1 MSFYFPIK
9 INNRRLHVLHLR
21 EEGTDRSDACLWS
34 FIINVDKSKFML
46 NFDRA
51 AQPKLIA
58 RDGKHKDL
66 AGKWTFV
73 VLSVVKG
80 QDDIDVYRVRLTND
94 AKVKG
99 EHKKELGLIV
109 KGKLADDANPL
120 FLAVDTTIVPM
131 SRPIILQ
138 IEYEDNGVLYTDSIK
153 MYFSEGNHDRIGAA
167 MDFGSEAS
175 QVRLEEAVQNLR
187 LVGIFEDILKIRTS
201 SKNEYWQ
208 GETSDQLFKSVF
220 WIRREPAIAARY
232 GAYPVKADDK
242 PFVSP
247 LLSASTSSAKYDE
260 LDLLPNLK
268 LVELSNKTLTSEDI
282 ILPEGSNIKY
292 RSLNLSDRTMRDSVL
307 RLILSNFLH
316 AILTEINKHQNERCL
331 RLVVMAPNVYYQ
343 NKVFDMMKGLYQ
355 DFEIIK
361 KSGAYPK
368 CKGIEVQVVSES
380 DASFIGARSLSNTDV
395 PHASNG
401 YFLNIDS
408 GKGTTDFSI
417 LQQQADLSKF
427 SSLYRDGLPAA
438 GNVITHAYYEALY
451 DFMKVHGIDIFPFVK
466 KAEKSALI
474 KLMNCLENL
483 KKQDAEEYVG
493 KCFTQLTANE
503 ISEINDINKLLTYL
517 LQEKN
522 KGRAIPNVKVYVEKK
537 LAELVDCLKESINH
551 YMKMNP
557 CVFTRVIL
565 SGRALLFQPYMKMLR
580 KMLLDQGWIKSED
593 HVICVGNDDAKMCC
607 LDGALQM
614 EASCD
619 VNFNSGLIGSPLL
632 LKTEDANEGV
642 IAKLWAKVLNF
653 FSKRRYSGLNIDFF
667 YDGSAGL
674 SARNVTLRLGGR
686 VHELPS
692 GELEEKKVYFLGD
705 TFASQV
711 GEHPLKDIDSN
722 ELHYKKTVYDTL
734 VSQSL
739 FPYYNE
745 SKDSKSVNQPHGE
758 YFDDEAAVSMKTAF
772 ATQPKPVATS
782 VGSTVETAKTTEIGN
797 SRGTDVDA

>member
-1 MSFYFPIK
+1 
-9 INNRRLHVLHLR
+9 
-21 EEGTDRSDACLWS
+21 
-34 FIINVDKSKFML
+34 
-46 NFDRA
+46 
-51 AQPKLIA
+51 
-58 RDGKHKDL
+58 
-66 AGKWTFV
+66 
-73 VLSVVKG
+73 
-80 QDDIDVYRVRLTND
+80 
-94 AKVKG
+94 
-99 EHKKELGLIV
+99 
-109 KGKLADDANPL
+109 
-120 FLAVDTTIVPM
+120 
-131 SRPIILQ
+131 
-138 IEYEDNGVLYTDSIK
+138 
-153 MYFSEGNHDRIGAA
+153 
-167 MDFGSEAS
+167 
-175 QVRLEEAVQNLR
+175 
-187 LVGIFEDILKIRTS
+187 
-201 SKNEYWQ
+201 
-208 GETSDQLFKSVF
+208 
-220 WIRREPAIAARY
+220 
-232 GAYPVKADDK
+232 
-242 PFVSP
+242 
-247 LLSASTSSAKYDE
+247 
-260 LDLLPNLK
+260 
-268 LVELSNKTLTSEDI
+268 
-282 ILPEGSNIKY
+282 
-292 RSLNLSDRTMRDSVL
+292 
-307 RLILSNFLH
+307 
-316 AILTEINKHQNERCL
+316 
-331 RLVVMAPNVYYQ
+331 
-343 NKVFDMMKGLYQ
+343 
-355 DFEIIK
+355 
-361 KSGAYPK
+361 
-368 CKGIEVQVVSES
+368 
-380 DASFIGARSLSNTDV
+380 
-395 PHASNG
+395 
-401 YFLNIDS
+401 
-408 GKGTTDFSI
+408 
-417 LQQQADLSKF
+417 
-427 SSLYRDGLPAA
+427 
-438 GNVITHAYYEALY
+438 
-451 DFMKVHGIDIFPFVK
+451 MKVHGIDIFPFVK

-493 KCFTQLTANE
+493 KCFTKLTANE

-758 YFDDEAAVSMKTAF
+758 YFDDKAAVSMKTTF
-772 ATQPKPVATS
+772 ATQPKPVTTS

>member
-9 INNRRLHVLHLR
+9 INNRRLHVLHLH
-21 EEGTDRSDACLWS
+21 EEGTDRSDSCLWS
-34 FIINVDKSKFML
+34 FIINVDKSKLLL
-46 NFDRA
+46 NFDKA

-58 RDGKHKDL
+58 RDGKHKEL
-66 AGKWTFV
+66 TGKWTFV
-73 VLSVVKG
+73 VLSAAKG
-80 QDDIDVYRVRLTND
+80 QGDTDVYRVRLTND
-94 AKVKG
+94 EKVKK
-99 EHKKELGLIV
+99 EHKKELGLCV
-109 KGKLADDANPL
+109 TGKLADDVNPL
-120 FLAVDTTIVPM
+120 LLAVDTTIVPM
-131 SRPIILQ
+131 TRPITLQ
-138 IEYEDNGVLYTDSIK
+138 IEFEDNGVLYTDSVK
-153 MYFSEGNHDRIGAA
+153 MYFSEGPRDRIGAA

-175 QVRLEEAVQNLR
+175 QVRLEEAGQNLH
-187 LVGIFEDILKIRTS
+187 LVSIFEDILKIGS
-201 SKNEYWQ
+201 SSRSEYWQ
-208 GETSDQLFKSVF
+208 GESYDRLFKSVF
-220 WIRREPAIAARY
+220 WIRREPVIAARY
-232 GAYPVKADDK
+232 GAYPAKSEDK

-247 LLSASTSSAKYDE
+247 LLSASTLSGTYKE

-282 ILPEGSNIKY
+282 KLPNGSNIKY

-316 AILTEINKHQNERCL
+316 AILTKINDHPDERCL

-380 DASFIGARSLSNTDV
+380 DAAFIGARTLPNTYV

-417 LQQQADLSKF
+417 LQQKSDLSKF

-438 GNVITHAYYEALY
+438 GNVITYAYYEALY
-451 DFMKVHGIDIFPFVK
+451 DFMKVHGIDIQLFLK
-466 KAEKSALI
+466 NSEKSALI
-474 KLMNCLENL
+474 KFMTCLERL
-483 KKQDAEEYVG
+483 KKQDAEGYITNT
-493 KCFTQLTANE
+493 FTPPTAAE
-503 ISEINDINKLLTYL
+503 INYINDINKLLSYI
-517 LQEKN
+517 QDKN
-522 KGRAIPNVKVYVEKK
+522 KGRAIPNVSVYVEKK
-537 LAELVDCLKESINH
+537 LTELVGCLKESINH

-580 KMLLDQGWIKSED
+580 KMLLDQGWIKSEE

-632 LKTEDANEGV
+632 LKTEDENEGA

-653 FSKRRYSGLNIDFF
+653 FSKKRYSGLNIDFF

-674 SARNVTLRLGGR
+674 STRNVTLRLGGR

-692 GELEEKKVYFLGD
+692 GELEEKKIYFLGD

-711 GEHPLKDIDSN
+711 GEQPLKDINSN
-722 ELHYKKTVYDTL
+722 ELHYKKAVYETL
-734 VSQSL
+734 VSQSM
-739 FPYYNE
+739 FPYYKE
-745 SKDSKSVNQPHGE
+745 DKDEERVDKPRNE
-758 YFDDEAAVSMKTAF
+758 YFDAEAAKSMKAASTPQA
-772 ATQPKPVATS
+772 KPVTTS
-782 VGSTVETAKTTEIGN
+782 GGSTTENGKTTEIGKPK
-797 SRGTDVDA
+797 STDVDA